1 MDEFLLECCFKAC
14 GVESTDSALCNFD
27 SALCNFDSA
36 LCCIAQSHDSA
47 LCCIAR
53 SHDFW
58 RYIASSGVMTQ
69 CYVA

>member
-14 GVESTDSALCNFD
+14 GVESTDSALC
-27 SALCNFDSA
+27 SFDSA

-58 RYIASSGVMTQ
+58 RYIAQSGVMTQ
-69 CYVA
+69 CYVS

>member
-27 SALCNFDSA
+27 SALC
-36 LCCIAQSHDSA
+36 CIAQSNDSA

-53 SHDFW
+53 SYDFW
-58 RYIASSGVMTQ
+58 RYIA
-69 CYVA
+69 

>member
-1 MDEFLLECCFKAC
+1 MDEFLIECCFKAC
-14 GVESTDSALCNFD
+14 GVDSTD

-36 LCCIAQSHDSA
+36 LCCIAQCHDSA

-58 RYIASSGVMTQ
+58 RYFAQSEVMTK
-69 CYVA
+69 CYVV